1 MKDRSLVCKLGAFIF
16 QVLRR
21 IESLMAATVD
31 PAFKAIPKNST
42 AFLIWRIEVSDAVL
56 IQMTTM

>member
-1 MKDRSLVCKLGAFIF
+1 
-16 QVLRR
+16 
-21 IESLMAATVD
+21 MAATVD

-56 IQMTTM
+56 VYPVI